1 MRSVGFRR
9 LNEGHC
15 LANRRNPDPFALYK
29 RGGIGRAEV
38 TGAGEVASPR
48 EPVDRVINV
57 AELVALR

>member
-1 MRSVGFRR
+1 MRGVGFRR
-9 LNEGHC
+9 LDYSHC
-15 LANRRNPDPFALYK
+15 FANCWNPDPFALYK

-57 AELVALR
+57 AELVALG